1 MNVCFFCGDLV
12 FEWFAVGRKA
22 VSSNRKPCRKP
33 VGVFSLS
40 DTFFSLFCVVNCV
53 HYICLLCQPRAL
65 HFFLLRGFMRSR
77 SFFLEFLIQS
87 LLETFLMNW
96 HFVCSGGKL
105 KPLKAPKGKE
115 KEYDEVPSFGRVETR
130 LLVITSLLVLIF
142 FCCISDNVD
151 SNRPQHQHGSI

>member
-1 MNVCFFCGDLV
+1 MNVCFVCGDLV

-33 VGVFSLS
+33 VGVCSLS

-96 HFVCSGGKL
+96 HFVCSSGFRW
-105 KPLKAPKGKE
+105 KAE
-115 KEYDEVPSFGRVETR
+115 ALE
-130 LLVITSLLVLIF
+130 
-142 FCCISDNVD
+142 
-151 SNRPQHQHGSI
+151 GSQGQGEGVR